1 MLKEQL
7 QKAVDK
13 QKSSQADSVNRQK
26 VDLLA
31 SENSKLKKEAER
43 ASQASETLKQ

>member
-13 QKSSQADSVNRQK
+13 QKSLDSNSKDVKQQK
-26 VDLLA
+26 IDLL
-31 SENSKLKKEAER
+31 
-43 ASQASETLKQ
+43 